1 MSKPFYK
8 GRLSINKE
16 KSSPYWMVTFQG
28 PDGKMKRRSTK
39 VPVNGGEF
47 EGDRIT
53 AKLAE
58 RLAYQRG
65 VQIACAEAEEYQAHN
80 NVSVRAWCEDYVRRK
95 AALVSED
102 TARNA
107 RTAYKH
113 FYAYLGT
120 RADAPLL
127 SLIHI

>member
-80 NVSVRAWCEDYVRRK
+80 NVSVRAWCEDYVRRCRK
-95 AALVSED
+95 IRRGTPGRPTSIFTLI
-102 TARNA
+102 
-107 RTAYKH
+107 
-113 FYAYLGT
+113 LGRGLT
-120 RADAPLL
+120 PRCV
-127 SLIHI
+127 

>member
-1 MSKPFYK
+1 MSKPFYS

-28 PDGKMKRRSTK
+28 PDGKMRRRSTK

-58 RLAYQRG
+58 RLPTSG
-65 VQIACAEAEEYQAHN
+65 CADCLCGGGRISGAQ
-80 NVSVRAWCEDYVRRK
+80 
-95 AALVSED
+95 
-102 TARNA
+102 
-107 RTAYKH
+107 
-113 FYAYLGT
+113 
-120 RADAPLL
+120 
-127 SLIHI
+127 

>member
-58 RLAYQRG
+58 QGLTTGQ
-65 VQIACAEAEEYQAHN
+65 
-80 NVSVRAWCEDYVRRK
+80 
-95 AALVSED
+95 
-102 TARNA
+102 TAPQES
-107 RTAYKH
+107 H
-113 FYAYLGT
+113 FA
-120 RADAPLL
+120 
-127 SLIHI
+127 

>member
-1 MSKPFYK
+1 MNKPFYK

-28 PDGKMKRRSTK
+28 PDGKMRRRSTK

-58 RLAYQRG
+58 RIAYQRG
-65 VQIACAEAEEYQAHN
+65 VQIAWRGGGRIPGAQQCFCAF
-80 NVSVRAWCEDYVRRK
+80 
-95 AALVSED
+95 LV
-102 TARNA
+102 
-107 RTAYKH
+107 
-113 FYAYLGT
+113 
-120 RADAPLL
+120 
-127 SLIHI
+127 

>member
-1 MSKPFYK
+1 MNKPFYK

-58 RLAYQRG
+58 RIAYQRG
-65 VQIACAEAEEYQAHN
+65 VQIACAEAENHQSYN
-80 NVSVRAWCEDYVRRK
+80 NTSVRA
-95 AALVSED
+95 
-102 TARNA
+102 
-107 RTAYKH
+107 
-113 FYAYLGT
+113 
-120 RADAPLL
+120 
-127 SLIHI
+127 

>member
-1 MSKPFYK
+1 MSKPFYS

-28 PDGKMKRRSTK
+28 PDGKMRRRSTK

-58 RLAYQRG
+58 RLAYQR
-65 VQIACAEAEEYQAHN
+65 A
-80 NVSVRAWCEDYVRRK
+80 VRRRK
-95 AALVSED
+95 NI
-102 TARNA
+102 R
-107 RTAYKH
+107 RTIMYPCVPGA
-113 FYAYLGT
+113 T
-120 RADAPLL
+120 TT
-127 SLIHI
+127 